1 MAWWNEAAGDQTP
14 PVTLDRV
21 AAWFDDNRFAYE
33 RRLDNS
39 AIVAGFDGYSCVVAV
54 VDDNLLAIY
63 ARSWLNLPDE
73 VEVTAPL
80 RELLNT
86 LNQSQSIPTLS
97 TFVDDDGRQVAAEVA
112 AVVAEG
118 LNDDQLANIL
128 DTSLQAIVSNFE
140 GLEEVG
146 KSLRATGERRGAASA
161 ISDDVAPTM
170 RPPSAA
176 HSEGTAQ

>member
-1 MAWWNEAAGDQTP
+1 MAWWNEPAGDQTP
-14 PVTLDRV
+14 QVTIDRV
-21 AAWFDDNRFAYE
+21 AAWFDDNGFTYTRKQ
-33 RRLDNS
+33 DDS
-39 AIVAGFDGYSCVVAV
+39 AIVAGFDEYSYVVAI
-54 VDDNLLAIY
+54 VDENLLAIY

-73 VEVTAPL
+73 AQVTAPL

-112 AVVAEG
+112 VLVAEG

-140 GLEEVG
+140 GLEEVVSRG
-146 KSLRATGERRGAASA
+146 KIIE
-161 ISDDVAPTM
+161 SD
-170 RPPSAA
+170 R
-176 HSEGTAQ
+176 

>member
-21 AAWFDDNRFAYE
+21 
-33 RRLDNS
+33 
-39 AIVAGFDGYSCVVAV
+39 DGYSCVVAV
-54 VDDNLLAIY
+54 VDNNLLAIY

-73 VEVTAPL
+73 AEVTAPL

-97 TFVDDDGRQVAAEVA
+97 TFVDDDGHQVAAEVA

-140 GLEEVG
+140 GLEEVVSRG
-146 KSLRATGERRGAASA
+146 KIIE
-161 ISDDVAPTM
+161 SD
-170 RPPSAA
+170 R
-176 HSEGTAQ
+176 

>member
-21 AAWFDDNRFAYE
+21 AAWFDYNRFAYE
-33 RRLDNS
+33 RRQDNS

-54 VDDNLLAIY
+54 VDNNLLAIY

-73 VEVTAPL
+73 AEVTAPL

-140 GLEEVG
+140 GLEEVVSRG
-146 KSLRATGERRGAASA
+146 KIIE
-161 ISDDVAPTM
+161 SD
-170 RPPSAA
+170 R
-176 HSEGTAQ
+176 

>member
-33 RRLDNS
+33 RRQDNS
-39 AIVAGFDGYSCVVAV
+39 AIVAGFDDYSCVVAV

-97 TFVDDDGRQVAAEVA
+97 TFVDDAGRQVAAEVA

-140 GLEEVG
+140 GLEEVVSRG
-146 KSLRATGERRGAASA
+146 KIIE
-161 ISDDVAPTM
+161 SD
-170 RPPSAA
+170 R
-176 HSEGTAQ
+176 

>member
-21 AAWFDDNRFAYE
+21 AAWFDGNRFAYE
-33 RRLDNS
+33 RRPDNS
-39 AIVAGFDGYSCVVAV
+39 AIVAGFDDCSYVVAI
-54 VDDNLLAIY
+54 VDGNLLAIY

-73 VEVTAPL
+73 AEVTAPL

-97 TFVDDDGRQVAAEVA
+97 TFVDNDGRQVAAEVA
-112 AVVAEG
+112 VLVAEG

-140 GLEEVG
+140 GLEEVVSRG
-146 KSLRATGERRGAASA
+146 KIIE
-161 ISDDVAPTM
+161 SD
-170 RPPSAA
+170 R
-176 HSEGTAQ
+176 

>member
-21 AAWFDDNRFAYE
+21 AAWFDDNRFTYD
-33 RRLDNS
+33 RRPDNS
-39 AIVAGFDGYSCVVAV
+39 AIVAGFDDYSYVVAI
-54 VDDNLLAIY
+54 VDGDLLAIY

-73 VEVTAPL
+73 AQVTATL

-97 TFVDDDGRQVAAEVA
+97 SFVDADGRQVAAEVA
-112 AVVAEG
+112 VPVAEG

-128 DTSLQAIVSNFE
+128 DTSLQVIVSNFE
-140 GLEEVG
+140 GLEEVVSRG
-146 KSLRATGERRGAASA
+146 KIIE
-161 ISDDVAPTM
+161 SD
-170 RPPSAA
+170 R
-176 HSEGTAQ
+176 